1 MNRTKIAFL
10 IAVVFALTLTAQ
22 EASSASFAAAGALKQ
37 STVGT
42 NPVQRVAGCH
52 TNCRWSFYRAGDGK
66 IYLGCH
72 RNSWSCAFA
81 HLATPGRVAGGA
93 GGTDNPDTRLVAL
106 SIEASKQEEAP
117 SQGNAGLSPGSG
129 GAEPTMGNSPSL
141 FLS

>member
-52 TNCRWSFYRAGDGK
+52 TNCRWSFYRARGRKD
-66 IYLGCH
+66 LP
-72 RNSWSCAFA
+72 RVPSQ
-81 HLATPGRVAGGA
+81 HLVLRFRLTLRPQGVS
-93 GGTDNPDTRLVAL
+93 LVAL
-106 SIEASKQEEAP
+106 VAP
-117 SQGNAGLSPGSG
+117 ITLIRSWSP
-129 GAEPTMGNSPSL
+129 
-141 FLS
+141 